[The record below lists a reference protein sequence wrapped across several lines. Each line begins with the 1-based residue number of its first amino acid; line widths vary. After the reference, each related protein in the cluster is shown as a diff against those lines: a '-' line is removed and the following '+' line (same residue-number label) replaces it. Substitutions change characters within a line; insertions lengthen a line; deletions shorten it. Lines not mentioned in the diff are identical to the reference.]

1 MTIWVD
7 ADACPG
13 DVKTM
18 LFKAAERCRM
28 PVVLVANAVL
38 TPPKSDYI
46 STVLVPQG
54 MNVADR
60 KIVELAQPGD
70 LVITA
75 DVPLAADVVAK
86 GATALD
92 PRGMLYTKETVGE
105 RLAAR
110 NLMDNLRGEGLI
122 TGGPSGYGKNQRQ
135 AFANQLDRWLA
146 KAARRL
152 DHD

>member
-13 DVKTM
+13 DVKS
-18 LFKAAERCRM
+18 LLYKAAERCRV

-38 TPPKSDYI
+38 TPPKSSYI
-46 STVLVPQG
+46 SSLLVPQG
-54 MNVADR
+54 MNIADR
-60 KIVELAQPGD
+60 KIVELTQPGD

-92 PRGMLYTKETVGE
+92 PRGRLYTKETVGE

-110 NLMDNLRGEGLI
+110 NLMDNLRGEGAI
-122 TGGPSGYGKNQRQ
+122 TGGGPSNYSTKDRQ
-135 AFANQLDRWLA
+135 AFANHLDRWLA
-146 KAARRL
+146 KL
-152 DHD
+152 PKT

>member
-13 DVKTM
+13 DVKAM
-18 LFKAAERCRM
+18 LFKAALRCRM

-38 TPPKSDYI
+38 TPPKSEFI

-60 KIVELAQPGD
+60 KIVELTQPGD

-110 NLMDNLRGEGLI
+110 NLMDNLRGEGMI
-122 TGGPSGYGKNQRQ
+122 TGGPAGYGTNQRQ
-135 AFANQLDRWLA
+135 SFANQLDKWLA
-146 KAARRL
+146 KATRG
-152 DHD
+152 

>member
-13 DVKTM
+13 EVKS
-18 LFKAAERCRM
+18 LLYKAALRCRI

-38 TPPKSDYI
+38 NPPKSEFI

-54 MNVADR
+54 MNIADR

-92 PRGMLYTKETVGE
+92 PRGMLYTRETVGA
-105 RLAAR
+105 RLASR
-110 NLMDNLRGEGLI
+110 NLMDNLRGEGVI
-122 TGGPSGYGKNQRQ
+122 TGGGPSNYAQKERQ
-135 AFANQLDRWLA
+135 AFANNLDRWLA
-146 KAARRL
+146 KQPRPS
-152 DHD
+152 

>member
-13 DVKTM
+13 EVKS
-18 LFKAAERCRM
+18 LLYKAAERCRV

-38 TPPKSDYI
+38 TPPKSAYI

-60 KIVELAQPGD
+60 KIVELAQPRD

-86 GATALD
+86 GALALD
-92 PRGMLYTKETVGE
+92 PRGMLYTSETVGE

-110 NLMDNLRGEGLI
+110 NLMDNLRGEGVI
-122 TGGPSGYGKNQRQ
+122 TSGGPANYGQKERQ

-146 KAARRL
+146 KLPKAS
-152 DHD
+152 

>member
-13 DVKTM
+13 DVKAM
-18 LFKAAERCRM
+18 LFKAAERCRV

-38 TPPKSDYI
+38 TPPKSAYI
-46 STVLVPQG
+46 SSVLVPQG

-60 KIVELAQPGD
+60 KIVELTQPGD

-86 GATALD
+86 GGTALD
-92 PRGMLYTKETVGE
+92 PRGMYYTKDTVGA

-110 NLMDNLRGEGLI
+110 NLMDNLRGEGMI
-122 TGGPSGYGKNQRQ
+122 TGGPAGYGTNQRQ
-135 AFANQLDRWLA
+135 AFANQLDKWLA
-146 KAARRL
+146 KPPRSTPPA
-152 DHD
+152 